1 MIRLNPHRE
10 PRWFDLLPG
19 LRVRVAP
26 VTSAMMLAARKDA
39 EVRAAVEAGDDTAT
53 EVAVGKALARVTV
66 LEWEG
71 VGDEAGDVVP
81 VTPENIGHLL
91 DVWPVWLAWAS
102 QVLTTFVQMDAE
114 KNGFAPLP
122 SGSSAGAQ
130 DTAEPAM
137 ASATT
142 APAA

>member
-10 PRWFDLLPG
+10 PKWFDLLPG
-19 LRVRVAP
+19 LRVKVAP

-39 EVRAAVEAGDDTAT
+39 EVRAAVEAGDDTET

-66 LEWEG
+66 LEWDG
-71 VGDEAGDVVP
+71 VGDEAGDPVP
-81 VTPENIGHLL
+81 VTTENIGHLL

-102 QVLTTFVQMDAE
+102 QVLTIFVQMEAE
-114 KNGFAPLP
+114 KNVLAPLP

-130 DTAEPAM
+130 DTAEPAT

-142 APAA
+142 APDA